1 MKKST
6 LQIARPFDADALRR
20 ELSELAQKNGGDGS
34 SSDVRQAVLTR
45 LKQVLG
51 TCRDEAREHLNA
63 DGKGGTCAK
72 FLSASQDEIIRVLLD
87 FVVHH
92 VYRATNPSEAEKL
105 AIVAVGGYG
114 RGALAPESDVDLLF
128 LLPYKMT
135 PWVECV
141 VEYVLYMLWD
151 LRLKVGHAARDVDE
165 CIRLSKS
172 DMTIRT
178 ALLEARLIWGNKVL
192 FQKLSSRFDRDV
204 VRHTA
209 REFIAAKLEERD
221 ERHRHQGQSRYL
233 VEPNVKESKGGLRD
247 LHTLFWIAK
256 YFFRVK
262 NGEDLV
268 KLGVFSRTEYRRF
281 RKCEDFLWSV
291 RCHLHF
297 LCNRPEERLS
307 FDVQREI
314 AVKLGYTA
322 HPGLRDVERFMKH
335 YFLIAKDVGDLTRI
349 FCSALEAQHAKEA
362 PRLGQLLWPFRSRVR
377 RIRGEDAFIIEHGRL
392 NVTDEE
398 VFKREPTDLLR
409 IFQVADRLNR
419 FFHPEALRLITRS
432 LKLIDATLR
441 TSRQA
446 NAIFMDVL
454 TSKTNPEWV
463 LRRMNETGVLGRFV
477 PEFGKVVAMMQFN
490 MYHHYTV
497 DEHLLRSI
505 GVLADIEAGEEA
517 EQHPLASDLIKSVQ
531 NRKILYVALL
541 LHDVAKGRPEDH
553 SIAGARIAKR
563 VCPRLGLTAAETQ
576 TVAWLIE
583 HHLDMSMTAQSRD
596 LNDPLTIDTFAKIVQ
611 SPERLKLLLILTVAD
626 IKAVG
631 PGVFNGWKGQLLR
644 TLYAETEPILAGGHS
659 QISHQHIVRNAK
671 EELRTALEDWDPAEI
686 EAYFKRHD
694 DPYWLRV
701 AVDRKLAHAEMI
713 RDADARA
720 DRLATR
726 TIPRAFEEITEI
738 TVVAPDHQHLLQTIA
753 GACTQS
759 GANIVDAQIYTM
771 TDGLALDSIFV
782 SRAFE
787 EDEDELRRGLSITDN
802 IEAALQDDT
811 SLPETIRPPRYQ
823 KQRTKAFRISPE
835 VLVKND
841 WSEFYTV
848 IEVSALDRP
857 GLLYQLTRAIST
869 LNLNIASAHIATFG
883 ERAVDVFYV
892 TDLKK
897 KKITDAKRRAEIEA
911 RLMAAIEPVGS
922 GKQKPVA
929 SRATRLVAQT
939 VKGA

>member
-1 MKKST
+1 VKKST

-20 ELSELAQKNGGDGS
+20 ELSDLAQRNGGDGS
-34 SSDVRQAVLTR
+34 GSDVRQAVLTR
-45 LKQVLG
+45 LKQVLS
-51 TCRDEAREHLNA
+51 TCRDEAREYLNA
-63 DGKGGTCAK
+63 EGKGGTCAK
-72 FLSASQDEIIRVLLD
+72 FLSSSQDELIRVLLD
-87 FVVHH
+87 FVIHH

-151 LRLKVGHAARDVDE
+151 MRLKVGHAARDVDE

-178 ALLEARLIWGNKVL
+178 ALLEARLIWGNTEL

-314 AVKLGYTA
+314 AVMLGYTT

-392 NVTDEE
+392 NVADDE
-398 VFKREPTDLLR
+398 VFQREPTDLLR
-409 IFQVADRLNR
+409 IFQVADRLDR

-432 LKLIDATLR
+432 LKLIDASLR
-441 TSRQA
+441 TSKEA

-497 DEHLLRSI
+497 DEHLIRSI

-563 VCPRLGLTAAETQ
+563 VCPRLGLTAAETE

-659 QISHQHIVRNAK
+659 QISHQHIVRDAK
-671 EELRTALEDWDPAEI
+671 QELREALQDWDPAEF
-686 EAYFKRHD
+686 EAYCKRHD

-701 AVDRKLAHAEMI
+701 TVDRKLAHAEMI

-738 TVVAPDHQHLLQTIA
+738 TVVAPDHPHLLQTIA

-782 SRAFE
+782 SRAFK
-787 EDEDELRRGLSITDN
+787 EDEDELRRGMTITDS
-802 IEAALQDDT
+802 IESALRNGE
-811 SLPETIRPPRYQ
+811 SLPETILPPRYQ
-823 KQRTKAFRISPE
+823 KQRTKAFRVSPE

-857 GLLYQLTRAIST
+857 GLLYQLTRAISA

-897 KKITDAKRRAEIEA
+897 KKITDAKRRVDIEA
-911 RLMAAIEPVGS
+911 QLMTAIEPAGS
-922 GKQKPVA
+922 GKQKPPAPRVA
-929 SRATRLVAQT
+929 RAAAQT
-939 VKGA
+939 AKGA

>member
-1 MKKST
+1 MKKNTS
-6 LQIARPFDADALRR
+6 QIQTFDTDALRR
-20 ELSELAQKNGGDGS
+20 ELSDLTQSRGGDGS
-34 SSDVRQAVLTR
+34 DSATRQIVLAR
-45 LKQVLG
+45 FKEVLKS
-51 TCRDEAREHLNA
+51 CREEARLQLNR
-63 DGKGGTCAK
+63 DGGKGGKCAK
-72 FLSASQDEIIRVLLD
+72 FLSACQDDIIRVLLD

-92 VYRATNPSEAEKL
+92 VYRVTNPSEGEKL

-114 RGALAPESDVDLLF
+114 RGTLAPESDVDLLF
-128 LLPYKMT
+128 LLPYQMT
-135 PWVECV
+135 PWSECV

-151 LRLKVGHAARDVDE
+151 MRLKVGHATRGIDE

-178 ALLEARLIWGNKVL
+178 SVLEARHIWGNRELVATL
-192 FQKLSSRFDRDV
+192 NERFDRDV

-209 REFIAAKLEERD
+209 REFIAAKLIERD

-256 YFFRVK
+256 YYFRVK
-262 NGEDLV
+262 TGDDLV
-268 KLGVFSRTEYRRF
+268 KLGVFSRAEYRRF

-297 LCNRPEERLS
+297 LCKRPEERLS
-307 FDVQREI
+307 FDYQQEI
-314 AVKLGYTA
+314 AVTLGYTA

-377 RIRGEDAFIIEHGRL
+377 KIKEEDAFIIEHDRL
-392 NVTDEE
+392 NVANEE
-398 VFKREPTDLLR
+398 VFKDEPINLLR
-409 IFQVADRLNR
+409 IFKVAEKLNR
-419 FFHPEALRLITRS
+419 SFHPEALRLITRS
-432 LKLIDATLR
+432 LKLIDSPLR
-441 TSRQA
+441 NSKEA
-446 NAIFMDVL
+446 NALFLDVL
-454 TSKTNPEWV
+454 TSKTNPERI
-463 LRRMNETGVLGRFV
+463 LRRMNETGVLGKFV

-531 NRKILYVALL
+531 NRRVLYVTML

-563 VCPRLGLTAAETQ
+563 VCPRIGFTPAETE

-583 HHLDMSMTAQSRD
+583 HHLVMSMTAQSRD
-596 LNDPLTIDTFAKIVQ
+596 LNDPLTIETFAKIVQ

-659 QISHQHIVRNAK
+659 QISHEFKVKEAK
-671 EELRTALEDWDPAEI
+671 EEFRTSLTGWDDTQV
-686 EAYFKRHD
+686 EAYLDRHE

-701 AVDRKLAHAEMI
+701 ALDRKLSHADMI
-713 RDADARA
+713 RTADQRA

-726 TIPRAFEEITEI
+726 TIPHAFEEITEI
-738 TVVAPDHQHLLQTIA
+738 TVVASDHPRLLETIA
-753 GACTQS
+753 GACTLCD
-759 GANIVDAQIYTM
+759 ANIVDAQIHTM
-771 TDGLALDSIFV
+771 TDGLALDSIFI
-782 SRAFE
+782 SRAFS
-787 EDEDELRRGLSITDN
+787 EDEDELRRGGRITER
-802 IEAALQDDT
+802 IEAALKGKDP
-811 SLPETIRPPRYQ
+811 LPETIRAKGYS
-823 KQRTKAFRISPE
+823 KQRSKAFRVSPE

-841 WSEFYTV
+841 WSEHYTV

-857 GLLYQLTRAIST
+857 GLLFELTRAIST
-869 LNLNIASAHIATFG
+869 LKLNIASAHVATFG

-892 TDLKK
+892 TDLDKK
-897 KKITDAKRRAEIEA
+897 KVTVTDRREEIKSCLMRAINPVRTAGAKTVLR
-911 RLMAAIEPVGS
+911 PS
-922 GKQKPVA
+922 
-929 SRATRLVAQT
+929 SRISA
-939 VKGA
+939 

>member
-1 MKKST
+1 
-6 LQIARPFDADALRR
+6 LQ
-20 ELSELAQKNGGDGS
+20 
-34 SSDVRQAVLTR
+34 
-45 LKQVLG
+45 
-51 TCRDEAREHLNA
+51 TCREEAHEQLNK
-63 DGKGGTCAK
+63 DGKGGKCAK
-72 FLSASQDEIIRVLLD
+72 FLSDCQDEIIRVLLD

-114 RGALAPESDVDLLF
+114 RGTLAPESDVDLLF

-135 PWVECV
+135 PWSECV

-151 LRLKVGHAARDVDE
+151 MRLKVGHSTRDIDE

-178 ALLEARLIWGNKVL
+178 TLLEARYLWGNRDL
-192 FQKLSSRFDRDV
+192 FDMLGERFDQDV

-209 REFIAAKLEERD
+209 REFIAAKLAERD

-256 YFFRVK
+256 YYFRVK
-262 NGEDLV
+262 TGDDLV
-268 KLGVFSRTEYRRF
+268 KLGVFSKAEYRRF

-297 LCNRPEERLS
+297 LCKRPEERLT

-314 AVKLGYTA
+314 AIDLGYTA
-322 HPGLRDVERFMKH
+322 HPGQRDVERFMKH

-349 FCSALEAQHAKEA
+349 FCSTLEAQHAKEA
-362 PRLGQLLWPFRSRVR
+362 PRLGQLLWPFRT
-377 RIRGEDAFIIEHGRL
+377 RIRKIKGEDAFMIEHDRL
-392 NVTDEE
+392 NVARED
-398 VFKREPTDLLR
+398 VFKNDPINLLR

-419 FFHPEALRLITRS
+419 SFHPNALRLITRS
-432 LKLIDATLR
+432 LKLIGPELR
-441 TSRQA
+441 SSKAA
-446 NAIFMDVL
+446 NAIFIDVL
-454 TSKTNPEWV
+454 TSKTNPERV
-463 LRRMNETGVLGRFV
+463 LRRMNETGVLGKFV

-497 DEHLLRSI
+497 DEHLIRSI

-517 EQHPLASDLIKSVQ
+517 EQHPLASELIKTVQ
-531 NRKILYVALL
+531 NRKILYVAML
-541 LHDVAKGRPEDH
+541 LHDIAKGRPEDH
-553 SIAGARIAKR
+553 SIAGARIARR
-563 VCPRLGLTAAETQ
+563 VCPRIGLSAAETE
-576 TVAWLIE
+576 TIAWLIE

-596 LNDPLTIDTFAKIVQ
+596 LNDPLTIGTFAKIAQ

-644 TLYAETEPILAGGHS
+644 TLYSETEPILAGGHS
-659 QISHQHIVRNAK
+659 QMSHAHNILEAK
-671 EELRTALEDWDPAEI
+671 NELRARLTDWEEPQI
-686 EAYFKRHD
+686 EAYLQRHD

-701 AVDRKLAHAEMI
+701 DVDRKLSHADMI
-713 RDADARA
+713 RSADERP

-726 TIPRAFEEITEI
+726 TIPHAFEEITEI
-738 TVVAPDHQHLLQTIA
+738 TVVAPDHPRLLQTIA
-753 GACTQS
+753 GACTLS
-759 GANIVDAQIYTM
+759 GANIVDAQIHTM
-771 TDGLALDSIFV
+771 KDGLALDSIFI
-782 SRAFE
+782 SRAFA
-787 EDEDELRRGLSITDN
+787 EDDDELRRGRRITDI
-802 IEAALQDDT
+802 IEGALQAREP
-811 SLPETIRPPRYQ
+811 LPEIIQRKSLQ
-823 KQRTKAFRISPE
+823 KQRMKAFRISPE

-841 WSEFYTV
+841 WSEVYTV

-857 GLLYQLTRAIST
+857 GLLFQLTRAIST
-869 LNLNIASAHIATFG
+869 LDLNIASAHVATFG

-892 TDLKK
+892 TNLKN
-897 KKITDAKRRAEIEA
+897 KKITDMVRREEIQTCLMQALGPVKSGSSKSAKPRVARADA
-911 RLMAAIEPVGS
+911 
-922 GKQKPVA
+922 
-929 SRATRLVAQT
+929 
-939 VKGA
+939 